1 MTVQAREDKKK
12 EAFRLFEEGR
22 YQDSLQIC
30 TGLPAADRDAA
41 VEVLTAT
48 NLYYTGKTGD
58 AEVCF
63 RDLLQ
68 KMPDSSYVHSYLG
81 KILEVQGDEGAI
93 AEYATAVHL
102 DPTNQDALRSY
113 AEYLLSRRDYRGS
126 LPVLRR
132 LVQLA
137 KKPGDVKNLMRAF
150 IEIGD
155 ADEALTLHAT
165 TGGESGTTHEY
176 KHEYIDALAGTRNF
190 QQAAESA
197 CRIYRE
203 TKDPAVLRKYL
214 DYLSRYDVTAS
225 LAAYATHAHNGPD
238 CDILSDYILL
248 LKSTGENARALE
260 ETEIL
265 LSRSQDSLYRVV
277 RADLLA
283 ALGRH
288 DEALASYEQ
297 LVRDELGAKNDL
309 ERLGLVIGKYRRY
322 LMSRLPAASA
332 TGRFLSLVSCDVNV
346 ASLIETAR
354 LYEDLNNETES
365 RAWYYRA
372 YRTDYL
378 TGGLAYARFLSAH
391 GEDRECE
398 KVMLYI
404 LSNVKKGDDLV
415 FVASVILDELGGM
428 FRLKRLMDM
437 LVKRLEERR
446 STLNSRG
453 LELLAMAF
461 FITASNALEEA
472 DYAGCKYFCLCGMD
486 VMPAHTTVIQP
497 GDFLRLI
504 RTCKEKSV
512 TDRPIMNA
520 PRVNRKPAAPVPSL
534 ADEIGL
540 DEQEQKI
547 VLFLRSH
554 RKATEMELRTLLG
567 TRRVVGIVNRL
578 VQKAARKGVA
588 LIDKKGVGEKG
599 EIYEYTG
606 T

>member
-1 MTVQAREDKKK
+1 MTLQEQNDQKK

-22 YQDSLQIC
+22 YQESLQVC
-30 TGLPAADRDAA
+30 TGLPAPDRDAA
-41 VEVLTAT
+41 MEVLTAT

-63 RDLLQ
+63 RDLLR

-81 KILEVQGDEGAI
+81 KILEAQGDEAAI
-93 AEYATAVHL
+93 TEYATAVHL

-113 AEYLLSRRDYRGS
+113 AEYLLLQRDYRGA

-137 KKPGDVKNLMRAF
+137 KKPEDVRNLMRAF

-155 ADEALTLHAT
+155 AEEALTLHAAS
-165 TGGESGTTHEY
+165 GGESGRT
-176 KHEYIDALAGTRNF
+176 HEYIDALAGARNF
-190 QQAAESA
+190 RHAAESA
-197 CRIYRE
+197 CRIFRE

-214 DYLSRYDVTAS
+214 RYLSRYDLPAS
-225 LAAYATHAHNGPD
+225 LAAYDTHAHAAAD
-238 CDILSDYILL
+238 CNILSDYILL
-248 LKSTGENARALE
+248 LKSSGDFSRALA
-260 ETEIL
+260 ETGVL
-265 LSRSQDSLYRVV
+265 LSRSQDPLYRILQ
-277 RADLLA
+277 ADLLA
-283 ALGRH
+283 ALNRH
-288 DEALASYEQ
+288 DAALAAYEQ
-297 LVRDELGAKNDL
+297 VVRDELGSKNDL
-309 ERLGLVIGKYRRY
+309 ETLGMVIGKYRRY
-322 LMSRLPAASA
+322 LMTRLPAADA
-332 TGRFLSLVSCDVNV
+332 TGRFLSLVSRDLNV
-346 ASLIETAR
+346 ASLLETAR
-354 LYEDLNNETES
+354 LYEDQNNETEA

-378 TGGLAYARFLSAH
+378 TGGLAYARFLAAR

-404 LSNVKKGDDLV
+404 LANVKKGDDLV
-415 FVASVILDELGGM
+415 HVASVVLDELGGM

-446 STLNSRG
+446 SALDSRG

-461 FITASNALEEA
+461 FITASNALEET
-472 DYAGCKYFCLCGMD
+472 DYPACKYYLLCGMD

-497 GDFLRLI
+497 EDFLRLI

-512 TDRPIMNA
+512 ADRPIMNA
-520 PRVNRKPAAPVPSL
+520 PRAHRKSASPLPSVTDGL
-534 ADEIGL
+534 GL

-547 VLFLRSH
+547 VDFLRSH
-554 RKATEMELRTLLG
+554 RKATEMELRTVLG
-567 TRRVVGIVNRL
+567 TRRIAGIVNRL
-578 VQKAARKGVA
+578 VQKAARKGVTF
-588 LIDKKGVGEKG
+588 IEKKGVGESG

>member
-1 MTVQAREDKKK
+1 MTAQAREDQKK

-22 YQDSLQIC
+22 YQESLQIC
-30 TGLPAADRDAA
+30 TGLSVTDRDAA

-48 NLYYTGKTGD
+48 NLYYTGKPED

-81 KILEVQGDEGAI
+81 KILEERGDEGAI
-93 AEYATAVHL
+93 AEYAAAVHL

-113 AEYLLSRRDYRGS
+113 AEYLLSRRDYHGA

-137 KKPGDVKNLMRAF
+137 KKPGDVQNLMRAF

-155 ADEALTLHAT
+155 AQEALTLHVAS
-165 TGGESGTTHEY
+165 GGESGRTY
-176 KHEYIDALAGTRNF
+176 EYIDALARTRNY

-197 CRIYRE
+197 CRIYQK
-203 TKDPAVLRKYL
+203 TKDPIVLRKYL
-214 DYLSRYDVTAS
+214 DYLSRYDVPAS
-225 LAAYATHAHNGPD
+225 LDAYATHAHNGPD
-238 CDILSDYILL
+238 CDILFDFVLL
-248 LKSTGENARALE
+248 LKSAGDFTRALD
-260 ETEIL
+260 ETDIL
-265 LSRSQDSLYRVV
+265 LSCSQDPLYRLV

-288 DEALASYEQ
+288 DEALTSYEH
-297 LVRDELGAKNDL
+297 LVRDELGSKNDL
-309 ERLGLVIGKYRRY
+309 EALGLIIGKYRRY
-322 LMSRLPAASA
+322 LMTQLPAASA
-332 TGRFLSLVSCDVNV
+332 TGRFLSLVSRDVNV
-346 ASLIETAR
+346 VSLLETAR
-354 LYEDLNNETES
+354 LYEDQNNENET

-378 TGGLAYARFLSAH
+378 AGGLAYARFLSAH

-415 FVASVILDELGGM
+415 HVASVILDELGGM

-437 LVKRLEERR
+437 LVKRLEERWA
-446 STLNSRG
+446 TLDSRG

-461 FITASNALEEA
+461 FITASNALEET
-472 DYAGCKYFCLCGMD
+472 DYPGCKYYCLCGMD
-486 VMPAHTTVIQP
+486 VIPAHTTLIQS

-504 RTCKEKSV
+504 CTCKEKSV
-512 TDRPIMNA
+512 ADRPIMNA
-520 PRVNRKPAAPVPSL
+520 PPARRRPAAPAPSVT
-534 ADEIGL
+534 DELDL

-547 VLFLRSH
+547 VLFLRLH

-578 VQKAARKGVA
+578 VQKAARKGLN
-588 LIDKKGVGEKG
+588 LIEKKGVGENG

>member
-1 MTVQAREDKKK
+1 MTAQAREDQKK

-22 YQDSLQIC
+22 YQESLQIC
-30 TGLPAADRDAA
+30 TGLSVTDRDAA

-48 NLYYTGKTGD
+48 NLYYTGKPED

-81 KILEVQGDEGAI
+81 KILEERGDEGAI
-93 AEYATAVHL
+93 AEYAAAVHL

-113 AEYLLSRRDYRGS
+113 AEYLLSRRDYHGA

-137 KKPGDVKNLMRAF
+137 KKPGDVQNLMRAF

-155 ADEALTLHAT
+155 AQEALTLHVAS
-165 TGGESGTTHEY
+165 GRESGGTY
-176 KHEYIDALAGTRNF
+176 EYIDALARTRNY

-197 CRIYRE
+197 CRIYQK
-203 TKDPAVLRKYL
+203 TKDPIVLRKYL
-214 DYLSRYDVTAS
+214 DYLSRYDVPAS
-225 LAAYATHAHNGPD
+225 LDAYATHAHNGPD
-238 CDILSDYILL
+238 CDILFDFVLL
-248 LKSTGENARALE
+248 LKSAGDFTRALD
-260 ETEIL
+260 ETDIL
-265 LSRSQDSLYRVV
+265 LSCSQDPLYRLV

-288 DEALASYEQ
+288 DEALTSYEH
-297 LVRDELGAKNDL
+297 LVRDELGSKNDL
-309 ERLGLVIGKYRRY
+309 EALGLIIGKYRRY
-322 LMSRLPAASA
+322 LMTQLPAASA
-332 TGRFLSLVSCDVNV
+332 TGRFLSLVSRDVNV
-346 ASLIETAR
+346 VSLLETAR
-354 LYEDLNNETES
+354 LYEDQNNENET

-378 TGGLAYARFLSAH
+378 AGGLAYARFLSAH

-415 FVASVILDELGGM
+415 HVASVILDELGGM

-437 LVKRLEERR
+437 LVKRLEERWA
-446 STLNSRG
+446 TLDSRG

-461 FITASNALEEA
+461 FITASNALEET
-472 DYAGCKYFCLCGMD
+472 DYPGCKYYCLCGMD
-486 VMPAHTTVIQP
+486 VIPAHTTHIQS

-504 RTCKEKSV
+504 CTCKEKSV
-512 TDRPIMNA
+512 ADRPIMNA
-520 PRVNRKPAAPVPSL
+520 PPARRRPAAPAPSVT
-534 ADEIGL
+534 DELDL

-547 VLFLRSH
+547 VLFLRLH

-578 VQKAARKGVA
+578 VQKAARKGLN
-588 LIDKKGVGEKG
+588 LIEKKGVGENG

>member
-1 MTVQAREDKKK
+1 MTAQAREDQKK

-22 YQDSLQIC
+22 YQESLQIC
-30 TGLPAADRDAA
+30 TGLSVTDRDAA

-48 NLYYTGKTGD
+48 NLYYTGKPED

-81 KILEVQGDEGAI
+81 KILEERGDEGAI
-93 AEYATAVHL
+93 AEYAAAVHL

-113 AEYLLSRRDYRGS
+113 AEYLLSRRDYHGA

-137 KKPGDVKNLMRAF
+137 KKPGDVQNLMRAF

-155 ADEALTLHAT
+155 AQEALTLHVAS
-165 TGGESGTTHEY
+165 GGESGRTY
-176 KHEYIDALAGTRNF
+176 EYIDALARTRNY
-190 QQAAESA
+190 QEAAESA
-197 CRIYRE
+197 CRIYQK
-203 TKDPAVLRKYL
+203 TKDPIVLRKYL
-214 DYLSRYDVTAS
+214 DYLSRYDVPAS
-225 LAAYATHAHNGPD
+225 LDAYATHAHNGPD
-238 CDILSDYILL
+238 CDILFDFVLL
-248 LKSTGENARALE
+248 LKSAGDFTCALD
-260 ETEIL
+260 ETDIL
-265 LSRSQDSLYRVV
+265 LSCSQDPLYRLV

-288 DEALASYEQ
+288 DEALTSYEH
-297 LVRDELGAKNDL
+297 LVRDELGSKNDL
-309 ERLGLVIGKYRRY
+309 EALGLIIGKYRRY
-322 LMSRLPAASA
+322 LMTQLPAASA
-332 TGRFLSLVSCDVNV
+332 TGRFLSLVSRDVNV
-346 ASLIETAR
+346 ASLLETAR
-354 LYEDLNNETES
+354 LYEDQNNENET

-378 TGGLAYARFLSAH
+378 AGGLAYARFLSAH
-391 GEDRECE
+391 GEDRDCE

-415 FVASVILDELGGM
+415 HVASVILDELGGM

-446 STLNSRG
+446 ATLDSRG

-461 FITASNALEEA
+461 FITASNALEET
-472 DYAGCKYFCLCGMD
+472 DYPGCKYYCLCGMD
-486 VMPAHTTVIQP
+486 VIPAHTTLIQS

-504 RTCKEKSV
+504 CTCKEKSV
-512 TDRPIMNA
+512 ADRPIMNA
-520 PRVNRKPAAPVPSL
+520 PPARRKPAAPAPCVT
-534 ADEIGL
+534 DELDL

-554 RKATEMELRTLLG
+554 RKATEMELRSLLG
-567 TRRVVGIVNRL
+567 TRRVVGMVNRL
-578 VQKAARKGVA
+578 VRKAARKGVT
-588 LIDKKGVGEKG
+588 LIEKKGVGEKG

>member
-22 YQDSLQIC
+22 YQESLQIC

-41 VEVLTAT
+41 IEVLTAT
-48 NLYYTGKTGD
+48 NLFYTGKTGD

-81 KILEVQGDEGAI
+81 KILEAQGDEGAI

-113 AEYLLSRRDYRGS
+113 AGYLLSRRDYRGS

-132 LVQLA
+132 LVQQA
-137 KKPGDVKNLMRAF
+137 KKPGDIQNLMRAF

-155 ADEALTLHAT
+155 ADEALALHGT
-165 TGGESGTTHEY
+165 TGGECGMTQ
-176 KHEYIDALAGTRNF
+176 EYIDALAGTGNYR
-190 QQAAESA
+190 QAAESA

-203 TKDPAVLRKYL
+203 IKDPAVLRKYL
-214 DYLSRYDVTAS
+214 GYLSRYDVPAS
-225 LAAYATHAHNGPD
+225 LTAYAIHAHNGPD
-238 CDILSDYILL
+238 CDILSDYILF
-248 LKSTGENARALE
+248 LKSTGDYSRALE

-265 LSRSQDSLYRVV
+265 LSRSQDSLYRIV

-297 LVRDELGAKNDL
+297 LVRDELGSKNDL

-322 LMSRLPAASA
+322 LMTRLPASSA
-332 TGRFLSLVSCDVNV
+332 TGRFLSIVSCDVNV
-346 ASLIETAR
+346 ASLLETAR

-378 TGGLAYARFLSAH
+378 AGGLAYARFLSAH
-391 GEDRECE
+391 SEDRECE

-415 FVASVILDELGGM
+415 FVSSVILDELGGM

-497 GDFLRLI
+497 EDFLRLI

-512 TDRPIMNA
+512 ADRPIMNA
-520 PRVNRKPAAPVPSL
+520 PRVNRKPAVPVPSVT
-534 ADEIGL
+534 DEIGL

-567 TRRVVGIVNRL
+567 TRRIVGIVNRL
-578 VQKAARKGVA
+578 VQKAARKGIN
-588 LIDKKGVGEKG
+588 LIGKKGVGEDG

>member
-1 MTVQAREDKKK
+1 MTAQAREDQKK

-22 YQDSLQIC
+22 YQESLQIC
-30 TGLPAADRDAA
+30 TGLSVTDRDAA

-48 NLYYTGKTGD
+48 NLYYTGKPED

-81 KILEVQGDEGAI
+81 KILEERGDEGAI
-93 AEYATAVHL
+93 AEYAAAVHL

-113 AEYLLSRRDYRGS
+113 AEYLLSRRDYHGA

-137 KKPGDVKNLMRAF
+137 KKPGDVQNLMRAF

-155 ADEALTLHAT
+155 AQEALTLHVAS
-165 TGGESGTTHEY
+165 GGESGRTY
-176 KHEYIDALAGTRNF
+176 EYIDALARTRNY

-197 CRIYRE
+197 CRIYQK
-203 TKDPAVLRKYL
+203 TKDPIVLRKYL
-214 DYLSRYDVTAS
+214 DYLSRYDVPAS
-225 LAAYATHAHNGPD
+225 LDAYATHAHNGPD
-238 CDILSDYILL
+238 CDILFDFVLL
-248 LKSTGENARALE
+248 LKSAGDFTRALD
-260 ETEIL
+260 ETDFL
-265 LSRSQDSLYRVV
+265 LSCSQDPLYRLV

-288 DEALASYEQ
+288 DEALTSYEH
-297 LVRDELGAKNDL
+297 LVRDELGSKNDL
-309 ERLGLVIGKYRRY
+309 EALGLIIGKYRRY
-322 LMSRLPAASA
+322 LMTQLPAASA
-332 TGRFLSLVSCDVNV
+332 TGRFLSLVSRDVNV
-346 ASLIETAR
+346 ASLLETAR
-354 LYEDLNNETES
+354 LYEDQNNENET

-378 TGGLAYARFLSAH
+378 AGGLAYARFLSAH

-415 FVASVILDELGGM
+415 HVASVILDELGGM

-446 STLNSRG
+446 ATLDSRG

-461 FITASNALEEA
+461 FITASNALEET
-472 DYAGCKYFCLCGMD
+472 DYPGCKYYCLCGMD
-486 VMPAHTTVIQP
+486 VIPAHTTLIQS

-504 RTCKEKSV
+504 CTCKEKSV
-512 TDRPIMNA
+512 ADRPIMNA
-520 PRVNRKPAAPVPSL
+520 PPARRKPAAPAPCVT
-534 ADEIGL
+534 DELDL

-547 VLFLRSH
+547 VLFLRLH

-578 VQKAARKGVA
+578 VQKAARKGLN
-588 LIDKKGVGEKG
+588 LIEKKGVGETG

>member
-1 MTVQAREDKKK
+1 MTVQAREDNKK

-30 TGLPAADRDAA
+30 TELPAADRDAA

-81 KILEVQGDEGAI
+81 KILEAQGDEGAI

-102 DPTNQDALRSY
+102 DPTNQEALRSY
-113 AEYLLSRRDYRGS
+113 AGYLLSRKDFRGS
-126 LPVLRR
+126 LPVLRC
-132 LVQLA
+132 LIQLA
-137 KKPGDVKNLMRAF
+137 KKPGDVQNLMRAF

-155 ADEALTLHAT
+155 ADEALALHAA
-165 TGGESGTTHEY
+165 TGGESGTT
-176 KHEYIDALAGTRNF
+176 HEYIDALAGTRNY
-190 QQAAESA
+190 QLAAESA

-203 TKDPAVLRKYL
+203 TKDPALLRKYL
-214 DYLSRYDVTAS
+214 DYLSRYDVPAS
-225 LAAYATHAHNGPD
+225 LTAYATHAHNGPD

-248 LKSTGENARALE
+248 LKSTGDYSRALE
-260 ETEIL
+260 ETGIL

-277 RADLLA
+277 QADLLA
-283 ALGRH
+283 GLGRH

-297 LVRDELGAKNDL
+297 LVRDELGSKNDL
-309 ERLGLVIGKYRRY
+309 ETLGLVIGKYRRY
-322 LMSRLPAASA
+322 LMTRLPAASA
-332 TGRFLSLVSCDVNV
+332 TDRFLSLVSRDINV
-346 ASLIETAR
+346 ASLLETAR
-354 LYEDLNNETES
+354 LYEDQDNETEA

-378 TGGLAYARFLSAH
+378 AGGLAYARFLSAH
-391 GEDRECE
+391 SEDRECE

-472 DYAGCKYFCLCGMD
+472 DYADCKYFCLCGMD
-486 VMPAHTTVIQP
+486 VMPAYTTVIQP

-512 TDRPIMNA
+512 ADRPIMNA
-520 PRVNRKPAAPVPSL
+520 LRVNRKPAAPVPSVT
-534 ADEIGL
+534 DEIGL

-554 RKATEMELRTLLG
+554 RKATEMELRSLLG
-567 TRRVVGIVNRL
+567 TRRVVGMVNRL
-578 VQKAARKGVA
+578 VRKAARKGVT
-588 LIDKKGVGEKG
+588 LIEKKGVGEKG

>member
-1 MTVQAREDKKK
+1 MTAQAREDQKK

-22 YQDSLQIC
+22 YMESLQIC
-30 TGLPAADRDAA
+30 TGLLAAERDSA

-48 NLYYTGKTGD
+48 NLYYTGKPED

-81 KILEVQGDEGAI
+81 KILEERGDEGAI
-93 AEYATAVHL
+93 AEYAMAVHL

-113 AEYLLSRRDYRGS
+113 TEYLLSQRDYRGA

-137 KKPGDVKNLMRAF
+137 KKAGDVQNLMRAY

-155 ADEALTLHAT
+155 AEEALALHAAS
-165 TGGESGTTHEY
+165 GGESGKT
-176 KHEYIDALAGTRNF
+176 HEYIDALGKTCNY

-197 CRIYRE
+197 CQIYRE
-203 TKDPAVLRKYL
+203 TKDPVMLRKYL
-214 DYLSRYDVTAS
+214 DYLSRYDEPGS
-225 LAAYATHAHNGPD
+225 LAAYATHAHNGTD
-238 CDILSDYILL
+238 CDILFDYVLL
-248 LKSTGENARALE
+248 LKSAGDPARALE
-260 ETEIL
+260 EAGIL
-265 LSRSQDSLYRVV
+265 LSHSQDPLYRLVQ
-277 RADLLA
+277 ADLLA

-288 DEALASYEQ
+288 DKALALYEQ
-297 LVRDELGAKNDL
+297 LVHDELGSKNDL
-309 ERLGLVIGKYRRY
+309 DMLGLVIGKYRRY
-322 LMSRLPAASA
+322 LMAQLPADSA
-332 TGRFLSLVSCDVNV
+332 TERFLSLVSRDVNV
-346 ASLIETAR
+346 ASLLETAR
-354 LYEDLNNETES
+354 LYEDQNNETEA

-372 YRTDYL
+372 YRTDYR

-404 LSNVKKGDDLV
+404 LSNVKKGEDLV
-415 FVASVILDELGGM
+415 HVASVILDELGGM

-461 FITASNALEEA
+461 FITASNALEET
-472 DYAGCKYFCLCGMD
+472 DYPGCKYYCLCGMD
-486 VMPAHTTVIQP
+486 VLPAHTTLIQP
-497 GDFLRLI
+497 QDFLRLI

-512 TDRPIMNA
+512 ADRPIMNA
-520 PRVNRKPAAPVPSL
+520 PQEHRKLISPAPSVIDQL
-534 ADEIGL
+534 GL

-578 VQKAARKGVA
+578 VQKATRKGVN
-588 LIDKKGVGEKG
+588 LIEKKGVGEKG

>member
-1 MTVQAREDKKK
+1 MTIPAQKDPKK
-12 EAFRLFEEGR
+12 EAFRLFEDGR
-22 YQDSLQIC
+22 YQESLHTC
-30 TGLPAADRDAA
+30 MELPAADRDAA

-48 NLYYTGKTGD
+48 NLFYTGKPED

-81 KILEVQGDEGAI
+81 KILEERGDEAAI

-113 AEYLLSRRDYRGS
+113 AEYLLSRHDYRGA

-132 LVQLA
+132 IVQLA
-137 KKPGDVKNLMRAF
+137 KKPGDVQNLMRAF

-155 ADEALTLHAT
+155 AEEALALHAES
-165 TGGESGTTHEY
+165 GGESDKT
-176 KHEYIDALAGTRNF
+176 HEYIDALAHTRNY
-190 QQAAESA
+190 QHAAESA
-197 CRIYRE
+197 SHMYQE

-214 DYLSRYDVTAS
+214 NYLSRYDIPAS
-225 LAAYATHAHNGPD
+225 LAAYATHTRNGPD
-238 CDILSDYILL
+238 CDILFDYILL
-248 LKSTGENARALE
+248 LKSAGSFTRALD
-260 ETEIL
+260 ETAIL
-265 LSRSQDSLYRVV
+265 LSRSQDPVYRLVH
-277 RADLLA
+277 ADLLA

-288 DEALASYEQ
+288 EEALASYEKV
-297 LVRDELGAKNDL
+297 VRDELGSKNDL
-309 ERLGLVIGKYRRY
+309 DTLGLVIGKYRRY

-332 TGRFLSLVSCDVNV
+332 TGRFLSIVSHDVNV
-346 ASLIETAR
+346 AGLLETAR
-354 LYEDLNNETES
+354 LYEDLNNEPEA

-378 TGGLAYARFLSAH
+378 SGGLAYARFLLAH

-404 LSNVKKGDDLV
+404 LSNVKKGDDLIH
-415 FVASVILDELGGM
+415 VASAILDELGGM
-428 FRLKRLMDM
+428 YRLKRLMDQ
-437 LVKRLEERR
+437 LVKRLEDRR
-446 STLNSRG
+446 ATLNSRG

-461 FITASNALEEA
+461 FITASNALDEM
-472 DYAGCKYFCLCGMD
+472 DYPGCKYYCLCGMD
-486 VMPAHTTVIQP
+486 VIPSYTTAIRP
-497 GDFLRLI
+497 EDFLRLI

-512 TDRPIMNA
+512 ADRPIMNA
-520 PRVNRKPAAPVPSL
+520 PHARRKPAPPPSL
-534 ADEIGL
+534 NDELGL

-547 VLFLRSH
+547 VRFLRSH
-554 RKATEMELRTLLG
+554 RKATEMELRTLLC

-578 VQKAARKGVA
+578 VQKATRKGVV
-588 LIDKKGVGEKG
+588 LIEKKGVGENG

>member
-1 MTVQAREDKKK
+1 MTAQGHEDLKE

-22 YQDSLQIC
+22 YQESLQIC

-48 NLYYTGKTGD
+48 NLYYTGKPED

-81 KILEVQGDEGAI
+81 KILEKRGDEGAI

-113 AEYLLSRRDYRGS
+113 AEYLLIQRDYRGA
-126 LPVLRR
+126 LPVLRC
-132 LVQLA
+132 LVQMA
-137 KKPGDVKNLMRAF
+137 KKPDDVRNLMRAF

-155 ADEALTLHAT
+155 AAEALALHAAS
-165 TGGESGTTHEY
+165 GVESSMT
-176 KHEYIDALAGTRNF
+176 HEYIDALAGTRNF
-190 QQAAESA
+190 RHAAESA

-203 TKDPAVLRKYL
+203 TKDLVVLRKYL
-214 DYLSRYDVTAS
+214 NYLSRYDVPAS
-225 LAAYATHAHNGPD
+225 LAAYATHAHNGTD
-238 CDILSDYILL
+238 CDILFDYVLL
-248 LKSTGENARALE
+248 LKSAGDYAHALD

-265 LSRSQDSLYRVV
+265 LSRSQDPLYRLV
-277 RADLLA
+277 RADLLV

-288 DEALASYEQ
+288 TEALPAYEQ
-297 LVRDELGAKNDL
+297 LVSDEIRTKNDL
-309 ERLGLVIGKYRRY
+309 DTLGLVIGKYRRY
-322 LMSRLPAASA
+322 LMTRLPAASA
-332 TGRFLSLVSCDVNV
+332 TERFLSLVSRDINV
-346 ASLIETAR
+346 ASLLETAR
-354 LYEDLNNETES
+354 LYEDINNETEA

-378 TGGLAYARFLSAH
+378 AGGPAYARFLSAH

-404 LSNVKKGDDLV
+404 LSNVRKGDDLV
-415 FVASVILDELGGM
+415 HMASVILDELGGM
-428 FRLKRLMDM
+428 FRLKRLMDH

-446 STLNSRG
+446 STLNTRG

-461 FITASNALEEA
+461 FITASNALEET
-472 DYAGCKYFCLCGMD
+472 DYPGCKYYCLCGMD
-486 VMPAHTTVIQP
+486 VMPAHTTAIQP
-497 GDFLRLI
+497 EDFLRLI

-512 TDRPIMNA
+512 ADRPIMHA
-520 PRVNRKPAAPVPSL
+520 PQAHRKPAAPAPSVTDQL
-534 ADEIGL
+534 GL
-540 DEQEQKI
+540 DEQERKI
-547 VLFLRSH
+547 VLFLRLH
-554 RKATEMELRTLLG
+554 RKGTEMELRTLLG

-588 LIDKKGVGEKG
+588 LIEKKGVGENG

>member
-1 MTVQAREDKKK
+1 MTAPAGEDQKK

-22 YQDSLQIC
+22 YQESLQVC

-48 NLYYTGKTGD
+48 NLYYTKKPED

-81 KILEVQGDEGAI
+81 KILEERGDEGAV

-113 AEYLLSRRDYRGS
+113 AEYLLSRQDYRGA
-126 LPVLRR
+126 LPVLRH

-137 KKPGDVKNLMRAF
+137 KKPGDVKHLMRAY
-150 IEIGD
+150 IETGD
-155 ADEALTLHAT
+155 AEEALALHAAS
-165 TGGESGTTHEY
+165 GGESDRA
-176 KHEYIDALAGTRNF
+176 HEYIDALSKTRNY
-190 QQAAESA
+190 QHAAESA
-197 CRIYRE
+197 LKIYRE
-203 TKDPAVLRKYL
+203 TSDPAVLRKYL
-214 DYLSRYDVTAS
+214 EFLSGYDVPAS
-225 LAAYATHAHNGPD
+225 LAAYAAHAHSGSG
-238 CDILSDYILL
+238 CDILFDYILF
-248 LKSTGENARALE
+248 LKSTGDYAHALDE
-260 ETEIL
+260 VDIL
-265 LSRSQDSLYRVV
+265 LSRSTDPVYRMV
-277 RADLLA
+277 RAGLLA

-297 LVRDELGAKNDL
+297 LVRDELGAKNDM
-309 ERLGLVIGKYRRY
+309 ETLGLIIGKYRGY
-322 LMSRLPAASA
+322 LMKQLPAAAA
-332 TGRFLSLVSCDVNV
+332 TERFLSLVSSDVNV
-346 ASLIETAR
+346 ASLLETAR
-354 LYEDLNNETES
+354 LYEDQNNETEA

-378 TGGLAYARFLSAH
+378 AGGLAYARFLSAR

-404 LSNVKKGDDLV
+404 LSNVKKGEDLV
-415 FVASVILDELGGM
+415 HISSVILDELGGM

-446 STLNSRG
+446 ATLDSRG

-461 FITASNALEEA
+461 FITASNALEET
-472 DYAGCKYFCLCGMD
+472 DYPGCKYYCLCGID

-504 RTCKEKSV
+504 HTCKEKSV
-512 TDRPIMNA
+512 ADRPIMNA
-520 PRVNRKPAAPVPSL
+520 PRAHRKPAAPAPSVSDQL
-534 ADEIGL
+534 GL
-540 DEQEQKI
+540 DEQEKKI
-547 VLFLRSH
+547 VEFLRSH
-554 RKATEMELRTLLG
+554 RKATEMELRTLLA

-578 VQKAARKGVA
+578 VQKAAKKGVH
-588 LIDKKGVGEKG
+588 LIEKKGVGEKG

>member
-1 MTVQAREDKKK
+1 MTAQTRENLKK

-22 YQDSLQIC
+22 YQESLAIC
-30 TGLPAADRDAA
+30 TGLKAADRDAA
-41 VEVLTAT
+41 VEVLVAS
-48 NLYYTGKTGD
+48 NLYYTGNPGD

-81 KILEVQGDEGAI
+81 KILEGRGDEGAI
-93 AEYATAVHL
+93 TEYAAAVHL

-113 AEYLLSRRDYRGS
+113 AEYLLSQRDYRGA

-132 LVQLA
+132 LVMLA
-137 KKPGDVKNLMRAF
+137 KKPGDVQNLMRVF

-155 ADEALTLHAT
+155 AEEALALQTAS
-165 TGGESGTTHEY
+165 GGESDRT
-176 KHEYIDALAGTRNF
+176 HEYIDALAGTGNF
-190 QQAAESA
+190 RHAAESA
-197 CRIYRE
+197 CRMYQE

-214 DYLSRYDVTAS
+214 DYLSRHDLPSS

-238 CDILSDYILL
+238 GDILFDYVLL
-248 LKSTGENARALE
+248 LKSTGDYTRALD

-265 LSRSQDSLYRVV
+265 LSHSQDPMYRLLQ
-277 RADLLA
+277 ADLLA

-288 DEALASYEQ
+288 DPALASYER
-297 LVRDELGAKNDL
+297 LVRDELGSKNDL
-309 ERLGLVIGKYRRY
+309 ETLGLVIGKYRRY
-322 LMSRLPAASA
+322 LMTRLPAAAA
-332 TGRFLSLVSCDVNV
+332 TGRFLSLVSRDINV
-346 ASLIETAR
+346 ASLLETAR
-354 LYEDLNNETES
+354 LYEDLNNETEA

-378 TGGLAYARFLSAH
+378 AGGPAYARFLSAR
-391 GEDRECE
+391 GDDRECE

-415 FVASVILDELGGM
+415 HVASVILDELGGM

-446 STLNSRG
+446 TTLDSRG

-461 FITASNALEEA
+461 FITASNALEET
-472 DYAGCKYFCLCGMD
+472 DYPDCKYYCLCGMD

-497 GDFLRLI
+497 EDFLRLI
-504 RTCKEKSV
+504 RTCKERSV
-512 TDRPIMNA
+512 ADRPIMNA
-520 PRVNRKPAAPVPSL
+520 PRAHGRPAAPAPSV
-534 ADEIGL
+534 ADEL
-540 DEQEQKI
+540 SLSEQEQKI

-554 RKATEMELRTLLG
+554 RKATEMELRTLLS

-578 VQKAARKGVA
+578 VQKAARKGIH
-588 LIDKKGVGEKG
+588 LIEKKGVGENG

>member
-1 MTVQAREDKKK
+1 MTAQAREDQKK

-22 YQDSLQIC
+22 YQESLQIC
-30 TGLPAADRDAA
+30 TGLSVTDRDAA

-48 NLYYTGKTGD
+48 NLYYTGKPED

-81 KILEVQGDEGAI
+81 KILEERGDEGAI
-93 AEYATAVHL
+93 AEYAAAVHL

-113 AEYLLSRRDYRGS
+113 AEYLLSRRDYHGA

-137 KKPGDVKNLMRAF
+137 KKPGDVQNLMRAF

-155 ADEALTLHAT
+155 AQEALTLHVAS
-165 TGGESGTTHEY
+165 GGESGRTY
-176 KHEYIDALAGTRNF
+176 EYIDALARTRNY
-190 QQAAESA
+190 QEAAESA
-197 CRIYRE
+197 CRIYQK
-203 TKDPAVLRKYL
+203 TKDPIVLRKYL
-214 DYLSRYDVTAS
+214 DYLSRYDVPAS
-225 LAAYATHAHNGPD
+225 LDAYATHAHNGPD
-238 CDILSDYILL
+238 CDILFDFVLL
-248 LKSTGENARALE
+248 LKSAGDFTRALD
-260 ETEIL
+260 ETDFL
-265 LSRSQDSLYRVV
+265 LSCSQDPLYRLV

-288 DEALASYEQ
+288 DEALTSYEH
-297 LVRDELGAKNDL
+297 LVRDELGSKNDL
-309 ERLGLVIGKYRRY
+309 EALGLIIGKYRRY
-322 LMSRLPAASA
+322 LMTQLPAASA
-332 TGRFLSLVSCDVNV
+332 TGRFLSLVSRDVNV
-346 ASLIETAR
+346 ASLLETAR
-354 LYEDLNNETES
+354 LYEDQNNENET

-378 TGGLAYARFLSAH
+378 AGGLAYARFLSAH

-415 FVASVILDELGGM
+415 HVASVILDELGGM

-446 STLNSRG
+446 ATLDSRG

-461 FITASNALEEA
+461 FITASNALEET
-472 DYAGCKYFCLCGMD
+472 DYPGCKYYCLCGMD
-486 VMPAHTTVIQP
+486 VIPAHTTLIQS

-504 RTCKEKSV
+504 CTCKEKSV
-512 TDRPIMNA
+512 ADRPIMNA
-520 PRVNRKPAAPVPSL
+520 PPARRKPAAPAPCVT
-534 ADEIGL
+534 DELDL

-547 VLFLRSH
+547 VLFLRLH

-578 VQKAARKGVA
+578 VQKAARKGLN
-588 LIDKKGVGEKG
+588 LIEKKGVGETG

>member
-1 MTVQAREDKKK
+1 MKASAREDVKK
-12 EAFRLFEEGR
+12 EAFRLFEQGR
-22 YQDSLQIC
+22 YQESLQFC
-30 TGLPAADRDAA
+30 TGLPATERDAA
-41 VEVLTAT
+41 VEILTAS
-48 NLYYTGKTGD
+48 NLYYTGKTED

-81 KILEVQGDEGAI
+81 KILEARGDEGAI
-93 AEYATAVHL
+93 AEYAAAVYL

-113 AEYLLSRRDYRGS
+113 AEYLLIRRDYRGA

-137 KKPGDVKNLMRAF
+137 KKPGDIQNLMRAF

-155 ADEALTLHAT
+155 AEEALALHAAS
-165 TGGESGTTHEY
+165 GGESGRTY
-176 KHEYIDALAGTRNF
+176 EYIDALAGTRNYP
-190 QQAAESA
+190 QAAESA
-197 CRIYRE
+197 WRIYQE
-203 TKDPAVLRKYL
+203 TKDAAVLRKYL
-214 DYLSRYDVTAS
+214 DYLSRYDMPAS
-225 LAAYATHAHNGPD
+225 LAAYAIHARNGPD
-238 CDILSDYILL
+238 CDILFDYILL
-248 LKSTGENARALE
+248 LKSAGDYSRALD

-265 LSRSQDSLYRVV
+265 LSRSQDPVYRLV

-283 ALGRH
+283 ALDRH
-288 DEALASYEQ
+288 EEALASYEQ
-297 LVRDELGAKNDL
+297 LVRDELGSENDL
-309 ERLGLVIGKYRRY
+309 ETISLVIGKYRRY
-322 LMSRLPAASA
+322 LMAQMPAASA
-332 TGRFLSLVSCDVNV
+332 TGRFLSLVSRDVNV
-346 ASLIETAR
+346 AGLLETAR
-354 LYEDLNNETES
+354 LYEDQNNETEV

-378 TGGLAYARFLSAH
+378 VGGLAYARFLSTR

-415 FVASVILDELGGM
+415 HVASVILDELGGM

-461 FITASNALEEA
+461 FITASNALEET
-472 DYAGCKYFCLCGMD
+472 DYPGCKYYCLCGMD

-497 GDFLRLI
+497 EDFLRLI

-512 TDRPIMNA
+512 ADRPIMDNTA
-520 PRVNRKPAAPVPSL
+520 ARRRPAAPAPSVTDQL
-534 ADEIGL
+534 GL

-547 VLFLRSH
+547 VSFLRSH
-554 RKATEMELRTLLG
+554 RKATEMELRTLLS

-578 VQKAARKGVA
+578 VQKAARKGVH
-588 LIDKKGVGEKG
+588 LIEKKGVGEKG
-599 EIYEYTG
+599 EIYEYIG

>member
-1 MTVQAREDKKK
+1 MTTPAHKDPKK
-12 EAFRLFEEGR
+12 EAFRLFEDGR
-22 YQDSLQIC
+22 YQESLQIC

-48 NLYYTGKTGD
+48 NLFYTGRVED

-81 KILEVQGDEGAI
+81 KILEERGDEAAI

-113 AEYLLSRRDYRGS
+113 AEYLLSRLDYRGA

-137 KKPGDVKNLMRAF
+137 KKPGDVQNLMRAF

-155 ADEALTLHAT
+155 AEEALALHA
-165 TGGESGTTHEY
+165 ESGGGSGKT
-176 KHEYIDALAGTRNF
+176 HEYIDALARTRNY
-190 QQAAESA
+190 QHAAESA
-197 CRIYRE
+197 SRMYRE

-214 DYLSRYDVTAS
+214 DYLSRYDIPAS
-225 LAAYATHAHNGPD
+225 LAAYATHTRNGPD
-238 CDILSDYILL
+238 CDILFDYILL
-248 LKSTGENARALE
+248 LKSVGNFTHALD
-260 ETEIL
+260 ETTIL
-265 LSRSQDSLYRVV
+265 LSRSQDPVYRLVQ
-277 RADLLA
+277 ADLLA

-288 DEALASYEQ
+288 EEALASYEKM
-297 LVRDELGAKNDL
+297 VRDELGSKNDL
-309 ERLGLVIGKYRRY
+309 DTLGLIIGKYRRY
-322 LMSRLPAASA
+322 LMSRLSPESA
-332 TGRFLSLVSCDVNV
+332 TGRFLSIVSRDVNA
-346 ASLIETAR
+346 ASLLETAR
-354 LYEDLNNETES
+354 LYDDLNNESEA

-378 TGGLAYARFLSAH
+378 IGGLAYARFLLAH

-404 LSNVKKGDDLV
+404 LSNIKKGDDLIH
-415 FVASVILDELGGM
+415 VASAILDELGGM
-428 FRLKRLMDM
+428 YRLKRLMDQ
-437 LVKRLEERR
+437 LVKRLEDRR
-446 STLNSRG
+446 ATLNSRG

-461 FITASNALEEA
+461 FITASNALDET
-472 DYAGCKYFCLCGMD
+472 DYPGCKYYCLCGMD
-486 VMPAHTTVIQP
+486 VMPSHTTAIRP
-497 GDFLRLI
+497 EDFLRLI

-512 TDRPIMNA
+512 ADRPIMNA
-520 PRVNRKPAAPVPSL
+520 PHAQRKPAAPPPSL
-534 ADEIGL
+534 TDELGL

-547 VLFLRSH
+547 VRFLRSH
-554 RKATEMELRTLLG
+554 RKATEMELRTLLC

-578 VQKAARKGVA
+578 VQKAARKGVI
-588 LIDKKGVGEKG
+588 LIEKKGVGENG